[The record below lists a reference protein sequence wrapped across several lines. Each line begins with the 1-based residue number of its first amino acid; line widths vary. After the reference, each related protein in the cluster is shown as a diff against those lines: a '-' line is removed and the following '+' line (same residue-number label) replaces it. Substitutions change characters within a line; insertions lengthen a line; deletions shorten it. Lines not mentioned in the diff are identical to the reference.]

1 MDIFRRAGRPNCNQP
16 KHYDMNK
23 TNILASGPPASRSWY
38 TGFAGLLEW
47 QWPVP
52 PRRIWCAL
60 LCAALFSVPEVPAQ
74 DAVSINLKQAVEM
87 ALRSSRE
94 VGLAQARYNVAQNT
108 VNVNRSAFRPNLFT
122 GSGAAYTHGFPQ
134 TPSGAAPSIV
144 NASYLQT
151 VFNPLL
157 ASQVR
162 SADERRE
169 AQRLELEKTR
179 NSVMLQTSSSYLEL
193 AKVRHSLDL
202 MRAHR
207 QSNARILEFTRQRS
221 SEGLELSIEVT
232 RAELNE
238 ARSEQRIVQLESR
251 QRVLERQLGAL
262 IGIPGDRRI
271 EIESEI
277 VPLNEQQREQELVDR
292 ALSSSLD
299 LQQAEFERRARAHRL
314 EGEIATKWPTV
325 DLFAEYGL
333 FARFNNF
340 QDFFQRFQRNNFN
353 IGLQVRIPLVTSQ
366 RSANVALARSELT
379 TAEMDLKAK
388 RQNVEL
394 DVERQYQRLREL
406 DAAREV
412 ARLEL
417 KLAQENLQI
426 VQANFGEGRSN
437 LRDVEKARLE
447 ENDKWLAFLDSD
459 YEHQK
464 AQLDLLNTTGDL
476 GRLFR

>member
-1 MDIFRRAGRPNCNQP
+1 MSKNRN
-16 KHYDMNK
+16 
-23 TNILASGPPASRSWY
+23 
-38 TGFAGLLEW
+38 
-47 QWPVP
+47 
-52 PRRIWCAL
+52 IWCAL
-60 LCAALFSVPEVPAQ
+60 LCAALFGVPEVPAQ

-87 ALRSSRE
+87 ALRNSRE

-122 GSGAAYTHGFPQ
+122 GSGAAYTYGFPQ
-134 TPSGAAPSIV
+134 TPSGAAPSII
-144 NASYLQT
+144 NASYVQT

-251 QRVLERQLGAL
+251 QRVLERQLAAL
-262 IGIPGDRRI
+262 IGIPGDGRI

-277 VPLNEQQREQELVDR
+277 VPLNEQQREQDLVDR

-299 LQQAEFERRARAHRL
+299 LQQAEFERRAREHRL
-314 EGEIATKWPTV
+314 AGEIATKWPTA

-353 IGLQVRIPLVTSQ
+353 IGLQIRIPLVNSQ

-394 DVERQYQRLREL
+394 DVERQYQHLREL

-459 YEHQK
+459 YDHQK
-464 AQLDLLNTTGDL
+464 ARLDLLNTTGDL

>member
-1 MDIFRRAGRPNCNQP
+1 
-16 KHYDMNK
+16 MNK
-23 TNILASGPPASRSWY
+23 KICCTW
-38 TGFAGLLEW
+38 
-47 QWPVP
+47 
-52 PRRIWCAL
+52 
-60 LCAALFSVPEVPAQ
+60 LCAALFVVRALPAQ
-74 DAVSINLKQAVEM
+74 DTVSINLKQAVEM

-94 VGLAQARYNVAQNT
+94 VALAQARYNVAQNI
-108 VNVNRSAFRPNLFT
+108 VEVNRSAFRPNFFT

-134 TPSGAAPSIV
+134 TPGGAAPSIV

-157 ASQVR
+157 SSQVR
-162 SADERRE
+162 SADQRKEG
-169 AQRLELEKTR
+169 QRLELEKTR
-179 NSVMLQTSSSYLEL
+179 NTVMLQTSTAYLEL

-202 MRAHR
+202 MRVHR
-207 QSNARILEFTRQRS
+207 QSNARILEFTRQRL
-221 SEGLELSIEVT
+221 SEGLELPIEGT

-238 ARSEQRIVQLESR
+238 ARSEQRIVLLESR
-251 QRVLERQLGAL
+251 QRVLERQLAAW
-262 IGIPGDRRI
+262 IGVPGDRRI
-271 EIESEI
+271 EIEAEI
-277 VPLNEQQREQELVDR
+277 LPLNERQREQDLVDR

-299 LQQAEFERRARAHRL
+299 LQQAEFERKAREHRL
-314 EGEIATKWPTV
+314 EGEIGTKWPTV

-353 IGLQVRIPLVTSQ
+353 IGLQVRIPLVNGQ

-388 RQNVEL
+388 RQNIEL

-426 VQANFGEGRSN
+426 VQAGFGEGRSN

-447 ENDKWLAFLDSD
+447 ENDRWLAFLDSD

-476 GRLFR
+476 GRLIR